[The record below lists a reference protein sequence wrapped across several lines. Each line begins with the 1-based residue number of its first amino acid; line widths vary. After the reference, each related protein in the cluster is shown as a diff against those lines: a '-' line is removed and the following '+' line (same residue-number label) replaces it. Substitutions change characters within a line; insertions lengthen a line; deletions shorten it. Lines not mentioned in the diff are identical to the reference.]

1 MCVKIVHGSVRRL
14 RLSFPKSLGQLR
26 YARKTKRY
34 IIFLIIELFPLAV
47 RFSLLKYLI
56 WEKYCN
62 YPLFTT
68 QGDRFTSYEKI
79 VSRSQTP
86 SLFPLPPAKYYL
98 WCSHI
103 NVIIYV
109 TGKSKL
115 RNFAHLVFADKNI
128 ASSQITMNDLK
139 VIQKTKQTSKQ
150 NN

>member
-1 MCVKIVHGSVRRL
+1 MLSVKNLHGSVHRL
-14 RLSFPKSLGQLR
+14 RFSFPISLGQLR
-26 YARKTKRY
+26 YARKTKRHD
-34 IIFLIIELFPLAV
+34 IIYLIIELFPAV
-47 RFSLLKYLI
+47 RFSPVKYLI
-56 WEKYCN
+56 WEMYCN

-79 VSRSQTP
+79 VSLSQTP
-86 SLFPLPPAKYYL
+86 SFPLPPAKYYL

-109 TGKSKL
+109 TSKSKV

-139 VIQKTKQTSKQ
+139 VIQKTKQTNKQ

>member
-1 MCVKIVHGSVRRL
+1 MHGSVRRL
-14 RLSFPKSLGQLR
+14 RFSFPISLGQLL
-26 YARKTKRY
+26 YARKTKRHD

-47 RFSLLKYLI
+47 RFSL
-56 WEKYCN
+56 
-62 YPLFTT
+62 FTT
-68 QGDRFTSYEKI
+68 QGDRWWPLYKLWEDRFSLPDP
-79 VSRSQTP
+79 VS
-86 SLFPLPPAKYYL
+86 FPLPPAKYYL

-109 TGKSKL
+109 TGKSKV

-139 VIQKTKQTSKQ
+139 DIQKTKQTNKQ